1 MCVAVELH
9 CWRHCYLVQ
18 VRLCAV
24 TMEKRERDEREQGA
38 GTGFGA
44 LCRLA
49 RAATLATSLRSLL
62 GAHGCKT
69 LSVGVLLATG
79 QADDDQIRD

>member
-1 MCVAVELH
+1 MLFGPSASVCGH
-9 CWRHCYLVQ
+9 HG
-18 VRLCAV
+18 
-24 TMEKRERDEREQGA
+24 KRERDEREQGA